1 MAAEG
6 LLVGAMPPPREY
18 IPGLYPPPPEPPQD
32 HPVWVVL
39 LALSLIVF
47 LYL

>member
-1 MAAEG
+1 MGAAA
-6 LLVGAMPPPREY
+6 LH
-18 IPGLYPPPPEPPQD
+18 IPQRGDYRTPPEPPQD